1 MQNKEVTLKGTLWQL
16 EDLNELERELI
27 RNIEKLDGEPKQL
40 KQVANLV
47 TNKLGLIR
55 ALINAERYLEDNCGV
70 KFVREVV

>member
-1 MQNKEVTLKGTLWQL
+1 MQNKDVTLRGTLWKL
-16 EDLNELERELI
+16 EDVNELERELI
-27 RNIEKLDGEPKQL
+27 KNIEKLDGEEKQL
-40 KQVANLV
+40 KQIANLV